1 MISKKKQRIRWL
13 ILAIFMIA
21 TASLIIGFSLK
32 DGIEYYK
39 SPTQVLSSDISEKI
53 KFRLGGLVEDSS
65 LVKSSGKKISFNITD
80 NQNSIPT
87 SFEGILPDLFAEN
100 QGVIASGKYINGV
113 FVADY
118 EVSKLYKKNKKI
130 FYKLKKKL
138 PRFFFKF
145 PIKKKELINAIL
157 ENSNNIK
164 KISSVIHP
172 EVRKNLLTFS
182 RNNKNR
188 KIVIL
193 DIPLYLE
200 NKLNKKKDIIIFIQ
214 SNKSKVYKKI
224 KERKN
229 FNKLIYKKLK
239 KLQFSTRYKRKKSHY
254 VIKNDFN
261 KNSARKKV
269 RDILNNILR

>member
-65 LVKSSGKKISFNITD
+65 LVKSSGKKISFNIPD

-113 FVADY
+113 FVAEEILAKHDESY
-118 EVSKLYKKNKKI
+118 LPKEVI
-130 FYKLKKKL
+130 
-138 PRFFFKF
+138 
-145 PIKKKELINAIL
+145 
-157 ENSNNIK
+157 
-164 KISSVIHP
+164 
-172 EVRKNLLTFS
+172 
-182 RNNKNR
+182 
-188 KIVIL
+188 
-193 DIPLYLE
+193 
-200 NKLNKKKDIIIFIQ
+200 
-214 SNKSKVYKKI
+214 
-224 KERKN
+224 
-229 FNKLIYKKLK
+229 
-239 KLQFSTRYKRKKSHY
+239 
-254 VIKNDFN
+254 
-261 KNSARKKV
+261 
-269 RDILNNILR
+269 DILKQDGLYVEPEK